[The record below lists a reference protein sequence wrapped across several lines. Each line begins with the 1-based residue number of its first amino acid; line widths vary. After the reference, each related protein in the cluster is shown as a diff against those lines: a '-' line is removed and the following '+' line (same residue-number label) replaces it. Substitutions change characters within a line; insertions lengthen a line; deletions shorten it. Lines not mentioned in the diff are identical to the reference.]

1 MISINDKTVLVG
13 IKEGVMTIRMNR
25 PDARN
30 SLNKEMMLALSEA
43 FDVAA
48 KNDSVRVIQLTAEGS
63 VFCAGG
69 DLKEI
74 FQKSTTP
81 MDIKNLLDFYIRPI
95 ISKMLNLNKPIVTVL
110 NGPAAGA
117 GLGLVLA
124 SDMVIAH
131 KKSSFITAFGQIG
144 AMPDSGVMYLMVQNI
159 GLLQAKNVVMR
170 SQTLSAQEAKDLGLY
185 TYVVE
190 SDQLETFSLEI
201 LKELSSGPTI
211 AIGFAK
217 QAMRDALR
225 MTFDAYMDA
234 ESLAMAVIS
243 TTEDKK
249 EGVAAFKEKR
259 HPLFKGH

>member
-1 MISINDKTVLVG
+1 MMPVQNKTVSVSILD
-13 IKEGVMTIRMNR
+13 GVMTVCMNR

-30 SLNKEMMLALSEA
+30 SLNKEMMLALNDA

-48 KNDSVRVIQLTAEGS
+48 KDNQIRVVKLTGEGS

-74 FQKSTTP
+74 FQETTTP

-131 KKSSFITAFGQIG
+131 EKASFITAFGQIG

-159 GLLQAKNVVMR
+159 GLMQAKNVVLR

-185 TYVVE
+185 TYVVTT
-190 SDQLETFSLEI
+190 DQLEDFSQEI
-201 LKELSSGPTI
+201 LKELSTGPTI

-217 QAMRDALR
+217 QAMRDASR
-225 MTFDAYMDA
+225 TSFDAYMDA

-243 TTEDKK
+243 TTKDKK
-249 EGVAAFKEKR
+249 EGIAAFKEKR
-259 HPLFKGH
+259 RPLFKGQ

>member
-1 MISINDKTVLVG
+1 MTSVNSKTVSISIS
-13 IKEGVMTIRMNR
+13 EGVMTVYMNR

-30 SLNKEMMLALSEA
+30 SLNKEMMLALNDA
-43 FDVAA
+43 FDIAA
-48 KNDSVRVIQLTAEGS
+48 KNTQVRVVKLTGEGP

-74 FQKSTTP
+74 FQENTTP
-81 MDIKNLLDFYIRPI
+81 LDIKNLLDFYIRPI

-124 SDMVIAH
+124 SDMVIADE
-131 KKSSFITAFGQIG
+131 KASFITAFGQIG

-159 GLLQAKNVVMR
+159 GLLQAKNIVMR
-170 SQTLSAQEAKDLGLY
+170 SQTLSAQEARDLGLY
-185 TYVVE
+185 TYVME
-190 SDQLETFSLEI
+190 SDQLEAFSLEI

-211 AIGFAK
+211 AMGFAK
-217 QAMRDALR
+217 QAMRDASR

-249 EGVAAFKEKR
+249 EGVTAFKEKR
-259 HPLFKGH
+259 RPFFKGY

>member
-1 MISINDKTVLVG
+1 MTSANSKTVSVS
-13 IKEGVMTIRMNR
+13 ISEGVMTVSMNR

-30 SLNKEMMLALSEA
+30 SLNKEMMLALNDA
-43 FDVAA
+43 FDIAA
-48 KNDSVRVIQLTAEGS
+48 KDAQVRVVKLTGAGS

-74 FQKSTTP
+74 FQENTTP
-81 MDIKNLLDFYIRPI
+81 LDIKNLLDFYIRPI

-124 SDMVIAH
+124 SDMVIADE
-131 KKSSFITAFGQIG
+131 KASFITAFGQIG

-159 GLLQAKNVVMR
+159 GLMQAKNIVLR

-185 TYVVE
+185 TYVVAT
-190 SDQLETFSLEI
+190 DQLENISREI

-225 MTFDAYMDA
+225 ISFDAYMDA

-243 TTEDKK
+243 TTDDKK
-249 EGVAAFKEKR
+249 EGVTAFKEKR
-259 HPLFKGH
+259 RPIFKGQ